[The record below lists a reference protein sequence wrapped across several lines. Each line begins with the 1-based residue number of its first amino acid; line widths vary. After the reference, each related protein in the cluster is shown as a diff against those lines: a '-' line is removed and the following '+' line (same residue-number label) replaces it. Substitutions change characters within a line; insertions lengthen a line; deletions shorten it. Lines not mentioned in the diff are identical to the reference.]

1 MVRLKHNT
9 VFSEQRKLDR
19 VNTRAWQESLTHS
32 TFKLHL
38 PQCSKCVMF
47 PVKPLLLLFRWGGW
61 IPMQLLPA
69 VLTCPVL
76 SCPVLSCPVLSCPS
90 CPWLPWPIWDSHTE
104 TCHADV
110 LLKDRGRCLPQ
121 PVSLCVPLSP
131 LLNPAL
137 ALLTLFSS
145 PPPPRLSLS
154 RGTRRGSPPVHP
166 P

>member
-76 SCPVLSCPVLSCPS
+76 SCPVLSCPVLSIMPLAALAHLRQSHRDLSCRCPPERQRALS
-90 CPWLPWPIWDSHTE
+90 AST
-104 TCHADV
+104 
-110 LLKDRGRCLPQ
+110 RQ
-121 PVSLCVPLSP
+121 SLCASVPLAQPGFGSVNP
-131 LLNPAL
+131 LL
-137 ALLTLFSS
+137 FS
-145 PPPPRLSLS
+145 PPPSLSLS